1 MGCSFVDAR
10 EIRFTLRPVS
20 CAGHYC
26 EPVAIRQVGQLKAVN
41 ARCSDALPRQRAKE
55 AGRKK
60 SAARELARA
69 VQGSDA
75 MKRLFGAIAAFSILL
90 ASGGHSLAQGWPNRP
105 IRMVVPYTPGG
116 YTDLMARLVGQK
128 ISEALGQPIVFE
140 NKPGANAII
149 GTDVV
154 AKAAPDGYT
163 FGTVIAA
170 HAVNATLNPKLPY
183 DTLKD
188 FSYVSLMSVAPL
200 IMIAHPSLPANNV
213 KELVALAKT
222 KPGQLNFASS
232 GVGAAAH
239 LTMEMFKS
247 RTGIEMQHIPYKGTA
262 GALQDTVGGQINVMF
277 DIVGPLMP
285 QVRSGNAKAIVVTAK
300 ERIPAAPDVP
310 TMAEQGVPDFISGT
324 WAGIIAPAGTPREIV
339 DRVAAEAKKALADP
353 AMKAKL
359 AEQGIVAVG
368 DGPDEFR
375 VFVTD
380 EISRWSKVITDAGIK
395 ME

>member
-1 MGCSFVDAR
+1 
-10 EIRFTLRPVS
+10 
-20 CAGHYC
+20 
-26 EPVAIRQVGQLKAVN
+26 
-41 ARCSDALPRQRAKE
+41 
-55 AGRKK
+55 
-60 SAARELARA
+60 
-69 VQGSDA
+69 
-75 MKRLFGAIAAFSILL
+75 MKRLFGAVAAFSILL
-90 ASGGHSLAQGWPNRP
+90 ASAGHSLAQGWPNRP

-188 FSYVSLMSVAPL
+188 FTYVSLMSVAPL

-213 KELVALAKT
+213 KELVALAKS

-247 RTGIEMQHIPYKGTA
+247 RVGIEMQHIPYKGTA

-310 TMAEQGVPDFISGT
+310 TMAEQGVPDFVSGT
-324 WAGIIAPAGTPREIV
+324 WAGIIAPAGTPKEIV

-375 VFVTD
+375 VFVAD
-380 EISRWSKVITDAGIK
+380 EIGRWSKVITDAGIK

>member
-1 MGCSFVDAR
+1 VK
-10 EIRFTLRPVS
+10 TLFR
-20 CAGHYC
+20 
-26 EPVAIRQVGQLKAVN
+26 
-41 ARCSDALPRQRAKE
+41 AL
-55 AGRKK
+55 
-60 SAARELARA
+60 AALTIVLAC
-69 VQGSDA
+69 
-75 MKRLFGAIAAFSILL
+75 
-90 ASGGHSLAQGWPNRP
+90 ASGALAQNWPNRP
-105 IRMVVPYTPGG
+105 IRMIVPYTPGG

-128 ISEALGQPIVFE
+128 ISDALGQPIIFE

-213 KELVALAKT
+213 QELIALAKA
-222 KPGQLNFASS
+222 KPGELNFASS

-247 RTGIEMQHIPYKGTA
+247 RTGIDMQHIPYKGTA
-262 GALQDTVGGQINVMF
+262 GALQDVIGGRINVMF
-277 DIVGPLMP
+277 DVVGPLMP
-285 QVRSGNAKAIVVTAK
+285 QVRSGLAKSIVVTAK
-300 ERIPAAPDVP
+300 ERIPAASDVP
-310 TMAEQGVPDFISGT
+310 TMAEQGVPDFVSGT
-324 WAGIIAPAGTPREIV
+324 WAGIIAPAGTPKEIV
-339 DRVAAEAKKALADP
+339 DRVSAEAKKALTDP
-353 AMKAKL
+353 ALKEKL
-359 AEQGIVAVG
+359 VEQGIVAVG
-368 DGPDEFR
+368 STPEEFR
-375 VFVTD
+375 AFVEE
-380 EISRWSKVITDAGIK
+380 EIGRWRTVITDAGIK

>member
-1 MGCSFVDAR
+1 MK
-10 EIRFTLRPVS
+10 TLFRAVTALAVMLA
-20 CAGHYC
+20 CAG
-26 EPVAIRQVGQLKAVN
+26 
-41 ARCSDALPRQRAKE
+41 
-55 AGRKK
+55 
-60 SAARELARA
+60 
-69 VQGSDA
+69 
-75 MKRLFGAIAAFSILL
+75 GA
-90 ASGGHSLAQGWPNRP
+90 LAQNWPNRP
-105 IRMVVPYTPGG
+105 IRMIVPYTPGG
-116 YTDLMARLVGQK
+116 YTDLMARLVGNK
-128 ISEALGQPIVFE
+128 ISEALGQPIIFE

-213 KELVALAKT
+213 QELIALAKA
-222 KPGQLNFASS
+222 KPGTLNFASS

-247 RTGIEMQHIPYKGTA
+247 RTGTDMQHIPYKGTA
-262 GALQDTVGGQINVMF
+262 GALQDVIGGRINVMF
-277 DIVGPLMP
+277 DVVGPLMP
-285 QVRSGNAKAIVVTAK
+285 QVRAGLAKAIVVTAK
-300 ERIPAAPDVP
+300 ERIPAASDVP

-324 WAGIIAPAGTPREIV
+324 WAGIIAPAGTPKEIV

-353 AMKAKL
+353 ALQAKL
-359 AEQGIVAVG
+359 VEQGIVAVG
-368 DGPDEFR
+368 NTPEEFR
-375 VFVTD
+375 GFVGE
-380 EISRWSKVITDAGIK
+380 EIARWRKVITDAGIK
-395 ME
+395 MEP

>member
-1 MGCSFVDAR
+1 MKKLFRAMTALAVVLG
-10 EIRFTLRPVS
+10 
-20 CAGHYC
+20 CAG
-26 EPVAIRQVGQLKAVN
+26 
-41 ARCSDALPRQRAKE
+41 
-55 AGRKK
+55 
-60 SAARELARA
+60 
-69 VQGSDA
+69 
-75 MKRLFGAIAAFSILL
+75 GAQ
-90 ASGGHSLAQGWPNRP
+90 AQGWPNRP
-105 IRMVVPYTPGG
+105 IRMIVPYTPGG

-128 ISEALGQPIVFE
+128 ISDALGQPIIFE

-213 KELVALAKT
+213 QELIALAKA
-222 KPGQLNFASS
+222 KPGELNFASS

-247 RTGIEMQHIPYKGTA
+247 RTGIDMLHIPYKGTA
-262 GALQDTVGGQINVMF
+262 GALQDVIGGRINVMF
-277 DIVGPLMP
+277 DVVGPLMP
-285 QVRSGNAKAIVVTAK
+285 QVRSGLAKSIVVTAK
-300 ERIPAAPDVP
+300 DRIPAASDVP
-310 TMAEQGVPDFISGT
+310 TMAEQGVPDFVSGT
-324 WAGIIAPAGTPREIV
+324 WAGIIAPAGTPKEIV
-339 DRVAAEAKKALADP
+339 DRVSAEAKKALADP
-353 AMKAKL
+353 ALKDKL
-359 AEQGIVAVG
+359 VEQGIVAVG
-368 DGPDEFR
+368 STPEEFR
-375 VFVTD
+375 AFVEE
-380 EISRWSKVITDAGIK
+380 EIGRWGKVITEAGIK

>member
-1 MGCSFVDAR
+1 
-10 EIRFTLRPVS
+10 
-20 CAGHYC
+20 
-26 EPVAIRQVGQLKAVN
+26 
-41 ARCSDALPRQRAKE
+41 
-55 AGRKK
+55 
-60 SAARELARA
+60 
-69 VQGSDA
+69 

>member
-1 MGCSFVDAR
+1 MKYL
-10 EIRFTLRPVS
+10 LR
-20 CAGHYC
+20 
-26 EPVAIRQVGQLKAVN
+26 
-41 ARCSDALPRQRAKE
+41 AL
-55 AGRKK
+55 
-60 SAARELARA
+60 
-69 VQGSDA
+69 
-75 MKRLFGAIAAFSILL
+75 AAFAVVL
-90 ASGGHSLAQGWPNRP
+90 AGAEGALAQTWPTRS

-154 AKAAPDGYT
+154 AKSAPDGYT

-183 DTLKD
+183 DTMKD
-188 FSYVSLMSVAPL
+188 FTYVSLMSVAPL
-200 IMIAHPSLPANNV
+200 IMIAHPSVPANNL
-213 KELVALAKT
+213 KELIALAKA
-222 KPGQLNFASS
+222 KPGELNFASS
-232 GVGAAAH
+232 GIGAAAH

-247 RTGIEMQHIPYKGTA
+247 RAGINMQHIPYKGTA

-277 DIVGPLMP
+277 DIIGPLMP
-285 QVRSGNAKAIVVTAK
+285 QVRSGNVKALVVTAK
-300 ERIPAAPDVP
+300 ERVPAAADVP
-310 TMAEQGVPDFISGT
+310 TMAEQGVPDFVSGT
-324 WAGIIAPAGTPREIV
+324 WAGIIAPAGTPKEIV

-359 AEQGIVAVG
+359 AEQGIVAMG
-368 DGPDEFR
+368 STPEEFR
-375 VFVTD
+375 SFVGE
-380 EISRWSKVITDAGIK
+380 EIASWKKVITDANIK

>member
-1 MGCSFVDAR
+1 
-10 EIRFTLRPVS
+10 
-20 CAGHYC
+20 
-26 EPVAIRQVGQLKAVN
+26 
-41 ARCSDALPRQRAKE
+41 
-55 AGRKK
+55 
-60 SAARELARA
+60 
-69 VQGSDA
+69 
-75 MKRLFGAIAAFSILL
+75 MKRLFGAVAAFSILL
-90 ASGGHSLAQGWPNRP
+90 ASAGHSLAQGWPNRP

-188 FSYVSLMSVAPL
+188 FTYVSLMSVAPL

-262 GALQDTVGGQINVMF
+262 GALQDVVGGQINVMF

-285 QVRSGNAKAIVVTAK
+285 QVRSGNAKAIAVTAK
-300 ERIPAAPDVP
+300 DRIPAAPDVP
-310 TMAEQGVPDFISGT
+310 TMAEQGVPDFVSGT
-324 WAGIIAPAGTPREIV
+324 WAGIIAPAGTPKEIV

-380 EISRWSKVITDAGIK
+380 EIARWSKVITDAGIK